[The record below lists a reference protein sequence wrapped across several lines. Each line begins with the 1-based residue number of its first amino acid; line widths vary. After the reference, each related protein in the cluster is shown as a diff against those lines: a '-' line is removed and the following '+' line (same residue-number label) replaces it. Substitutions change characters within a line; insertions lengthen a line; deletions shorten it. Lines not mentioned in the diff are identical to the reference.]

1 MVRRIKFISNISVQ
15 VFVILLKIQMQANHL
30 KINMRYNQHCVLL
43 LITFILLIYHLQQV
57 TIFSKIS
64 SEDEIL
70 RTGKRVLLKN
80 RMNSKQF
87 RIRTN
92 ALKKVVDAIA
102 GRQPNFRSKKLR
114 PTSIKSSNTLVYNR
128 IDKAGST
135 TLISLFRFL
144 KKTSSLFSCF
154 KRLWRKYPTRTHF
167 TLWAR
172 EIQISD
178 TLTLAKRRILLKLSA
193 KKTVMLSTLD
203 TSTIQ
208 TLLSQDVM

>member
-1 MVRRIKFISNISVQ
+1 MFMVRRIKFISNISVQ

-64 SEDEIL
+64 SEDKIF
-70 RTGKRVLLKN
+70 RTGRRVLLKD

-87 RIRTN
+87 RTRTN

-102 GRQPNFRSKKLR
+102 GRQPNFRSKKMK
-114 PTSIKSSNTLVYNR
+114 PTSIESSNTLVYNR

-135 TLISLFRFL
+135 TLISLFQFVKNFL
-144 KKTSSLFSCF
+144 LTFLF
-154 KRLWRKYPTRTHF
+154 
-167 TLWAR
+167 
-172 EIQISD
+172 
-178 TLTLAKRRILLKLSA
+178 
-193 KKTVMLSTLD
+193 
-203 TSTIQ
+203 
-208 TLLSQDVM
+208 